1 MGCDKRYHRPMKAAL
16 TCFLLFAACSR
27 PTPPP
32 ADSPKAREA
41 LTAPL
46 EAASAPPTRAYEY
59 PAADRIVAIGDLH
72 GDLAVTRRA
81 LRLAGALGPDLADDH
96 WHGGKLVVVQTGD
109 TLDRGDDD
117 RAVLDLLDHLRT
129 EAPQAGGAF
138 ITMSGN
144 HEVMNVA
151 GDLRYV
157 SRASA
162 SAFEQGRAQA
172 FAPGSAYAR
181 VLANWPVIVKVG
193 DSVFVHG
200 GVLAEH
206 VRYGIDK
213 INSETAAW
221 MRGEQPAPAVLMR
234 EDAPIWS
241 RLYSS
246 EPDGAACAQLRQV
259 LQQLGAA
266 RMVVGHTP
274 QLRGITAACDGHV
287 QRIDTGMSHFYAG
300 PLEVLVIEGGQVRV
314 LRAEV
319 TP

>member
-1 MGCDKRYHRPMKAAL
+1 
-16 TCFLLFAACSR
+16 
-27 PTPPP
+27 
-32 ADSPKAREA
+32 
-41 LTAPL
+41 
-46 EAASAPPTRAYEY
+46 
-59 PAADRIVAIGDLH
+59 
-72 GDLAVTRRA
+72 
-81 LRLAGALGPDLADDH
+81 
-96 WHGGKLVVVQTGD
+96 
-109 TLDRGDDD
+109 
-117 RAVLDLLDHLRT
+117 
-129 EAPQAGGAF
+129 
-138 ITMSGN
+138 
-144 HEVMNVA
+144 
-151 GDLRYV
+151 
-157 SRASA
+157 
-162 SAFEQGRAQA
+162 
-172 FAPGSAYAR
+172 
-181 VLANWPVIVKVG
+181 
-193 DSVFVHG
+193 
-200 GVLAEH
+200 
-206 VRYGIDK
+206 
-213 INSETAAW
+213 